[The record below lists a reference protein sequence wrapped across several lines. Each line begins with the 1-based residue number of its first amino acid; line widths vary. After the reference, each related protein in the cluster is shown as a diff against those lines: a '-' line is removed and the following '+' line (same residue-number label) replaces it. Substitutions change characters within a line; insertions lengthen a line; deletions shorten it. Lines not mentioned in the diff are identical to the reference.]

1 MIIEIQEV
9 IHMHLT
15 TNAKKRKDDL
25 LLNTEI
31 NHLFLKLTTLR
42 KIKVFKRKPNN
53 SYCS

>member
-15 TNAKKRKDDL
+15 TNKKRKDDL

-31 NHLFLKLTTLR
+31 NHLFLKLTTL
-42 KIKVFKRKPNN
+42 
-53 SYCS
+53 